1 METCLKNL
9 QTQVSFFGLTHR
21 FDEFLI
27 LNRLLLGVSEIF
39 YDATQNVTKKLYK
52 TTKTTP
58 TNLTINDQMLKQAK
72 DLIQDEIWFFEQ
84 AQLIYDTR
92 ASSNNNFDVLVKQ
105 YNNTKTAMKENLK
118 SFEHYVAQSHDWTK
132 FYR

>member
-1 METCLKNL
+1 
-9 QTQVSFFGLTHR
+9 
-21 FDEFLI
+21 
-27 LNRLLLGVSEIF
+27 
-39 YDATQNVTKKLYK
+39 
-52 TTKTTP
+52 
-58 TNLTINDQMLKQAK
+58 MLKQAK

-118 SFEHYVAQSHDWTK
+118 ALSITLRNRMTGQNFIDK
-132 FYR
+132 